1 MSLVNKK
8 IVITAGP
15 THEPIDPVRFIGN
28 HSSGK
33 MGYELAEIC
42 KKKEAN
48 VILISGPSCLTPPQN
63 ITFIKVQSAQE
74 MYEAV
79 DKEFEDTDIFIF
91 AAAVADYTPKVKA
104 NEKIKKKTD
113 TFSIELVKTID
124 IAKTIGQRKKQHQ
137 LSVAF
142 ALETNNELENA
153 QKKLV
158 SKNVNFVVL
167 NSMQNKGTCF
177 GSDQNKI
184 TIIEDNKITDF
195 DIKDKQAVAID
206 IVHHLEKKYL

>member
-1 MSLVNKK
+1 MSLLNKK
-8 IVITAGP
+8 VVITAGP

-48 VILISGPSCLTPPQN
+48 VILISGPSALTPPDN
-63 ITFIKVQSAQE
+63 ITLIKVQSAQE

-79 DKEFEDTDIFIF
+79 SNEFDDTDIFIF
-91 AAAVADYTPKVKA
+91 AAAVADYTPKVKE
-104 NEKIKKKTD
+104 NQKIKKNTE
-113 TFSIELVKTID
+113 TFSIELIKTID
-124 IAKTIGQRKKQHQ
+124 IAKTIGQQKKTNQ
-137 LSVAF
+137 LSIAF

-153 QKKLV
+153 KKKLK
-158 SKNVNFVVL
+158 SKNVDFVVL

-177 GSDQNKI
+177 GSDQNQI
-184 TIIEDNKITDF
+184 TIVEHNKTTDF
-195 DIKDKQAVAID
+195 DIKDKQVVAYD
-206 IVHHLEKKYL
+206 IIHHLEKNYL